1 MKDVR
6 LIKGFNKLADKEA
19 VRVLSTLNY
28 PFNPGGQR
36 GKPVKTRL
44 VLPIMFDPKV
54 EEKR

>member
-6 LIKGFNKLADKEA
+6 LIKGFNELADKEA

-28 PFNPGGQR
+28 PFNPGRQR

-44 VLPIMFDPKV
+44 VIPITFDPKSG
-54 EEKR
+54 EKR